1 MSSRKRESVFNGGS
15 DALISSGPRLS
26 DKDRA
31 DARRWLERNGH
42 HDLLEMLGLAEVE
55 A

>member
-1 MSSRKRESVFNGGS
+1 MSSRKRDSVFNGS
-15 DALISSGPRLS
+15 DALISGPRLS

-42 HDLLEMLGLAEVE
+42 SDLLEMLGLAEVE

>member
-15 DALISSGPRLS
+15 DALISGPRLS